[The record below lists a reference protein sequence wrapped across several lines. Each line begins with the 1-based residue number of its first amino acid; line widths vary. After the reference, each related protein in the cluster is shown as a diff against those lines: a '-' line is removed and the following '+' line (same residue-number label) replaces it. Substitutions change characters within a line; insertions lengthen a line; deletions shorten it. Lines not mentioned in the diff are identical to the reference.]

1 MSRFVVVAVML
12 AFGGV
17 LLHPADAF
25 ARPRDKVREHHEQ
38 RKEQIGER
46 RNAAAAAR
54 LAQER
59 NGGGRVLSVD
69 DQGDRYRVKLL
80 KDGEVRTYVIT
91 VE

>member
-1 MSRFVVVAVML
+1 MRRLVLGAVLL

-17 LLHPADAF
+17 LMHPADAF
-25 ARPRDKVREHHEQ
+25 ARNKVREHHEQ
-38 RKEQIGER
+38 RKERISER

-69 DQGDRYRVKLL
+69 DQGDGGYKVKLL
-80 KDGEVRTYVIT
+80 KDGEVRTYTIRVD
-91 VE
+91 